1 MKPETDLKALERKA
15 YLSYHSDGLLDVGF
29 GLLIL
34 SVGIGWYMGM
44 PWLAGILF
52 AIGIS
57 SYAGA
62 KKVITIPRIG
72 LVRFGPARQKRQKR
86 ETSFFMVYFTIT
98 ALLGVVMFLVVINI
112 NRSPGGFGRILEKF
126 IMAPYSILVAIAF
139 ACLAYWKQIP
149 RYYIYAIILLIAV
162 IAGPLLGINHA
173 IYFSTPGIVILVVG
187 ISLLIRFLKTYPL
200 PEKEYS
206 KNA

>member
-1 MKPETDLKALERKA
+1 MNPETDLKALERKA
-15 YLSYHSDGLLDVGF
+15 YLSYHNDGLLDIGL

-34 SVGIGWYMGM
+34 SVGIGWLCGM

-52 AIGIS
+52 AVGIS

-62 KKVITIPRIG
+62 KKAITIPRLG
-72 LVRFGPARQKRQKR
+72 LVRFGPARRKRQKR
-86 ETSFFMVYFTIT
+86 ETSFFMMYFTLT

-149 RYYIYAIILLIAV
+149 RYYIYAIMLLIAV
-162 IAGPLLGINHA
+162 IAGPLLGIYHG
-173 IYFSTPGIVILVVG
+173 IYFSTPGVVITMVG
-187 ISLLIRFLKTYPL
+187 LYLLIRFLKTYPL
-200 PEKEYS
+200 VEKEYPDY
-206 KNA
+206 A